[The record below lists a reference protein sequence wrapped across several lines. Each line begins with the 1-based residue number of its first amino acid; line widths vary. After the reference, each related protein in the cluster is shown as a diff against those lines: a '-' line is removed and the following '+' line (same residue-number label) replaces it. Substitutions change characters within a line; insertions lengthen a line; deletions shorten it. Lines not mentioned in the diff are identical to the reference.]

1 MWGILYR
8 IGGSGMKIGKRLRHT
23 MRYREIL
30 NAFFKNGFS
39 HVLHRLGLTEQRKK
53 GDEEIEFQ
61 GNTNLHDVGVKLRRA
76 LQELGPTFIKLG
88 QMISSRRDQVPKE
101 VALELA
107 KLQDDVESIPY
118 AEVERILEFEL
129 GDSLDTLY
137 QSFEKEPIASASIG
151 QVHMATL
158 HSGIE
163 VAVKVQRPDI
173 KSRVETDLEIIR
185 DLASLMESR
194 IKWARTYQ
202 IVDRFE
208 EFATSLKEE
217 LDYENEGRNAER
229 IRKQFVEQ
237 PDIYIPAIYWTHT
250 TDKVL
255 TMEAIHGIKITNI
268 AELDA
273 KGYDR
278 QKIAALL
285 ADSIFHQVLTHG
297 FFHGD
302 PHPGNLFVLP
312 NDAISY
318 IDFGMVGKLGK
329 QMRYHFTSLLLYVES
344 GNSRGIIKTFR
355 KMGILPTG
363 QDADLLE
370 GDLQDLIEQY
380 YDATLTTISLGQVIV
395 EIFQIAYKHEVT
407 IPTDITI
414 LAKVILTLEDVIDR
428 LDPDFSIMK
437 AVEPFGKKLIKE
449 RYNPK
454 NMAKDTWEMFSEN
467 AEHIA
472 ELPRDINDIA
482 KTLKRGKLQF
492 DINIRDLTASL
503 RRLDRISNRLSFSII
518 LLAFSILMAG
528 LVIGS
533 AIAGQT
539 TILMKLPVIEFGFV
553 IATLMFLLMLYTI
566 IRSGRM

>member
-1 MWGILYR
+1 
-8 IGGSGMKIGKRLRHT
+8 MKIGKRLRHT

-39 HVLHRLGLTEQRKK
+39 HVLYRLGLTEQRKK
-53 GDEEIEFQ
+53 SDEEIEMQ
-61 GNTNLHDVGVKLRRA
+61 GNTNLQDVGVKLRRA

-129 GDSLDTLY
+129 GNSLDELY
-137 QSFEKEPIASASIG
+137 QSFEEEPIASASIG
-151 QVHMATL
+151 QVHIATL

-173 KSRVETDLEIIR
+173 ESCVSTDLEIIR
-185 DLASLMESR
+185 DLAGLMESR

-202 IVDRFE
+202 VADRFE

-229 IRKQFVEQ
+229 IRKQFVDQ
-237 PDIYIPAIYWTHT
+237 PEIYIPKIYWTHT
-250 TDKVL
+250 TEKVL

-273 KGYDR
+273 KGYNR
-278 QKIAALL
+278 QEIASRL

-302 PHPGNLFVLP
+302 PHPGNLLVLP
-312 NDAISY
+312 NNCISY

-329 QMRYHFTSLLLYVES
+329 QMRFHFTSLLLYVER
-344 GNSRGIIKTFR
+344 GNAKGIIKTFR
-355 KMGILPTG
+355 KMGILSTA

-370 GDLQDLIEQY
+370 SDLEDLIEQY

-407 IPTDITI
+407 IPKDITI

-437 AVEPFGKKLIKE
+437 AVEPFGKKLIRQ

-454 NMAKDTWEMFSEN
+454 SMAKDTWEMVSEN
-467 AEHIA
+467 AEHLA
-472 ELPRDINDIA
+472 ELPQDINDIA

-503 RRLDRISNRLSFSII
+503 TRLDRISNRLSFSII

-553 IATLMFLLMLYTI
+553 IATLMFLLMVYTI